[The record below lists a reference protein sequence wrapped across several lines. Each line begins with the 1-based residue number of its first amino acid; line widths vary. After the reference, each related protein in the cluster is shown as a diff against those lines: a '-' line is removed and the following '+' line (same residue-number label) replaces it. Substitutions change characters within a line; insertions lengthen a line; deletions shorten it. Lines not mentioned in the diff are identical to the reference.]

1 MQITKIEVQKKR
13 KDRYNIF
20 IDGVFRFGLDEGVVA
35 RIGLYE
41 KKEID
46 EKEIEQI
53 EKEEVIAKAFNAAA
67 NFLKTRERSKKEIR
81 DKLKTKE
88 YSESVIEKVLEKL
101 ERLDIVND
109 KRFAE
114 MFVRDRMKLKPKGK
128 KVLSLELAQKG
139 IDRNT
144 IEEVLQE
151 LVGGD
156 GEIELAKRVLEKAEK
171 KYSGLEENI
180 RRDKIIKYLLSKGF
194 SWNTIEGLTHS
205 F

>member
-35 RIGLYE
+35 RLGLYE

-53 EKEEVIAKAFNAAA
+53 EREEVVAKAFNAAA
-67 NFLKTRERSKKEIR
+67 NFLKTRERSRKEIR

-88 YSESVIEKVLEKL
+88 YLENIIEKVLEKL

-109 KRFAE
+109 RRFAE
-114 MFVRDRMKLKPKGK
+114 MFVRDRIKLKPKGK
-128 KVLSLELAQKG
+128 KVLQLELSQKG

-144 IEEVLQE
+144 IEEVLDE
-151 LVGGD
+151 MLGGD
-156 GEIELAKRVLEKAEK
+156 NELELAKIVLIKAKK
-171 KYSGLEENI
+171 KYSGLEEKV
-180 RRDKIIKYLLSKGF
+180 RRGKIVKYMLGKGF
-194 SWNTIEGLTHS
+194 SWEIIEKIM
-205 F
+205 